1 MLIGMDSAALAAA
14 VPYPGKAT
22 LISTKGQIN
31 TEKNIKEYILVCMLS
46 MMFLWAVYKSWTQA

>member
-22 LISTKGQIN
+22 QISTKGQIN
-31 TEKNIKEYILVCMLS
+31 TDKNIKEYILVCMLS
-46 MMFLWAVYKSWTQA
+46 MMFLWAVYKS